1 MPAGAASRP
10 AAGGELPAVL
20 AIDGG
25 NSKTDAVLV
34 AADGTLLA
42 SARGP
47 GVPGVQHL
55 ERTLTVLAAT
65 ADDAA
70 AAAGLPAKASAG
82 QPVAMHISAC
92 VANADLPE
100 EELELARALRERG
113 WSDTV
118 QVANDTFAVLRAG
131 LNGPLAGI
139 GQESD
144 GPGNSDG
151 PGSEVLAAPP
161 LADGAAPPR
170 AAGPGQWGVAVT
182 CGAGIN
188 CVGVSPAGRTTG
200 YLALGWLTGDWG
212 GGSALAQEAIWW
224 AARAEDG
231 RGPQT
236 RLREAVI
243 AKFGVTTVRDVSAG
257 IHLGTIPGDRLL
269 DLAPVV
275 FEAAGLGDRVAT
287 DVVHRLGDE
296 ICVMAVTVIR
306 RLGLSGAPVPVVL
319 GGSVLTARDP
329 LLIERIRTRLAA
341 EVPGAEARIVDV
353 PPVAGAALLG
363 LDQVA
368 APPGAEA
375 RLREAYPVAKAVRA
389 GT

>member
-1 MPAGAASRP
+1 VTDTGTAGGAPSRP
-10 AAGGELPAVL
+10 APAGELPAVL

-34 AADGTLLA
+34 GTDGTLLA
-42 SARGP
+42 SGRGP

-55 ERTLTVLAAT
+55 ERTLSVLAAT

-70 AAAGLPAKASAG
+70 AAAGLTARAGAG
-82 QPVAMHISAC
+82 QPVARHISAC

-100 EELELARALRERG
+100 EELELAGALREQG

-131 LNGPLAGI
+131 LTGPLAGI

-144 GPGNSDG
+144 GAGNQ
-151 PGSEVLAAPP
+151 VLAAHP
-161 LADGAAPPR
+161 LADGASPAR
-170 AAGPGQWGVAVT
+170 TAGPGQWGVAVT

-212 GGSALAQEAIWW
+212 GGSSLAQEAIWW

-243 AKFGVTTVRDVSAG
+243 AQFGVPTVRDVSAG
-257 IHLGTIPGDRLL
+257 IHLGTIPGDRVL

-287 DVVHRLGDE
+287 DLVHRLGDE
-296 ICVMAVTVIR
+296 ICVMAVTVIG
-306 RLGLSGAPVPVVL
+306 RLGLSGAPVPVIL

-329 LLIERIRTRLAA
+329 LLIERIRAGLAA

-353 PPVAGAALLG
+353 PPVVGAALLG

-368 APPGAEA
+368 APPGAGA
-375 RLREAYPVAKAVRA
+375 RLREAYPAPKAIRA

>member
-1 MPAGAASRP
+1 MTDTGTAGGAPSRAAPA
-10 AAGGELPAVL
+10 GELPAVL

-34 AADGTLLA
+34 GTDGTLLA
-42 SARGP
+42 SGRGP

-55 ERTLTVLAAT
+55 ERTLSVLAAT

-70 AAAGLPAKASAG
+70 AAAGLTVRAGAG
-82 QPVAMHISAC
+82 QPVARHISAC

-100 EELELARALRERG
+100 EELELAGALRERG

-131 LNGPLAGI
+131 LTGPLAGI

-144 GPGNSDG
+144 GAGNQV
-151 PGSEVLAAPP
+151 PPAHP
-161 LADGAAPPR
+161 LADGASPAR

-212 GGSALAQEAIWW
+212 GGSSLAQEAIWW

-243 AKFGVTTVRDVSAG
+243 AQFGVTTVRDVSAG
-257 IHLGTIPGDRLL
+257 IHLGTIPGDRVL

-287 DVVHRLGDE
+287 DLVHRLGDE
-296 ICVMAVTVIR
+296 ICVMAVTVIG
-306 RLGLSGAPVPVVL
+306 RLGLSGAPVPVIL

-329 LLIERIRTRLAA
+329 LLIERIRAGLAA

-353 PPVAGAALLG
+353 PPVVGAALLG

-368 APPGAEA
+368 APPGAGT
-375 RLREAYPVAKAVRA
+375 RLREAFPAPKAVRA

>member
-1 MPAGAASRP
+1 VSDTGAAGGAASQP
-10 AAGGELPAVL
+10 APAGQLPAVL

-25 NSKTDAVLV
+25 NSKTDVVLV
-34 AADGTLLA
+34 ATDGTLLA

-47 GVPGVQHL
+47 GVPGVQQR
-55 ERTLTVLAAT
+55 ERTRSVLAAT

-70 AAAGLPAKASAG
+70 AAAGVTARSAAG
-82 QPVAMHISAC
+82 QRIARHISAC

-131 LNGPLAGI
+131 LTGPLAGI
-139 GQESD
+139 GQESA
-144 GPGNSDG
+144 GPGN
-151 PGSEVLAAPP
+151 EVLAATP
-161 LADGAAPPR
+161 LADGASPAR
-170 AAGPGQWGVAVT
+170 AASPGQWGVAVT

-212 GGSALAQEAIWW
+212 GGSSLAQEAIWW
-224 AARAEDG
+224 AMRAEDG

-236 RLREAVI
+236 RLREAVM
-243 AKFGVTTVRDVSAG
+243 ARFGVSAVRDVAAG
-257 IHLGTIPGDRLL
+257 IHLGKIPGERLL

-287 DVVHRLGDE
+287 DLVHRLGDE

-329 LLIERIRTRLAA
+329 LLTERIRTGLAA
-341 EVPGAEARIVDV
+341 LAPDAEAQIVDV

-363 LDQVA
+363 LDQVS
-368 APPGAEA
+368 APPGAGA
-375 RLREAYPVAKAVRA
+375 RLRAAYPNPKPARA

>member
-1 MPAGAASRP
+1 VSDTGAAGAAPSRP
-10 AAGGELPAVL
+10 TPARELPAVL

-34 AADGTLLA
+34 GTDGTLLA
-42 SARGP
+42 SGRGP

-55 ERTLTVLAAT
+55 ERTLSVLAAT

-70 AAAGLPAKASAG
+70 AAAGLTARAGAG
-82 QPVAMHISAC
+82 QPVVRHISAC

-131 LNGPLAGI
+131 LAGPLAGI

-144 GPGNSDG
+144 GPGNG
-151 PGSEVLAAPP
+151 VLAAPP
-161 LADGAAPPR
+161 LADDASPAP
-170 AAGPGQWGVAVT
+170 ANGTGQWGVAVT

-212 GGSALAQEAIWW
+212 GGSSLAQEAVWW

-243 AKFGVTTVRDVSAG
+243 AHFGVASVRDVSAG
-257 IHLGTIPGDRLL
+257 IHLGTISHDRLL
-269 DLAPVV
+269 GLAPVV

-287 DVVHRLGDE
+287 ELVHRLGDE

-319 GGSVLTARDP
+319 GGRVLTARDP
-329 LLIERIRTRLAA
+329 VLIERIRTGLAA
-341 EVPGAEARIVDV
+341 EVPDAEARIVDV

-375 RLREAYPVAKAVRA
+375 RLRAAYPAPKAVRA

>member
-1 MPAGAASRP
+1 VSDAGAAGR
-10 AAGGELPAVL
+10 AAGGPVPAGELPAVL

-34 AADGTLLA
+34 GTDGTLLA
-42 SARGP
+42 SGRGP

-55 ERTLTVLAAT
+55 ERTLSVLAAT

-70 AAAGLPAKASAG
+70 AAAGLTARAGAG
-82 QPVAMHISAC
+82 QRVARHISAC

-100 EELELARALRERG
+100 EELALARALREQD

-131 LNGPLAGI
+131 LTGPLAGI

-144 GPGNSDG
+144 GPR
-151 PGSEVLAAPP
+151 SEVLAAPS
-161 LADGAAPPR
+161 LADGASPAPADGAR
-170 AAGPGQWGVAVT
+170 QWGVAVT

-200 YLALGWLTGDWG
+200 YLALGWITGDWG
-212 GGSALAQEAIWW
+212 GGGSLAQEAIWW

-236 RLREAVI
+236 RLRQAVI
-243 AKFGVTTVRDVSAG
+243 AHFGVTTVREVSAG
-257 IHLGTIPGDRLL
+257 IHLGTIPGDGLR

-275 FEAAGLGDRVAT
+275 FEAAGVGDRVAT
-287 DVVHRLGDE
+287 DLVHRLGDE

-329 LLIERIRTRLAA
+329 LLTERIRTGLAA

-375 RLREAYPVAKAVRA
+375 GLRAAYPAPKPVRA
-389 GT
+389 GR

>member
-1 MPAGAASRP
+1 VSHAGAPGEAASHP
-10 AAGGELPAVL
+10 APAGELPAVL

-34 AADGTLLA
+34 GTDGTLLA
-42 SARGP
+42 SGRGA

-55 ERTLTVLAAT
+55 ERTLSVLAAA

-70 AAAGLPAKASAG
+70 AAAGLTARSAAG
-82 QPVAMHISAC
+82 QRVARHISAC

-100 EELELARALRERG
+100 EELELARALRERN

-131 LNGPLAGI
+131 LAGPLAGI

-144 GPGNSDG
+144 GLGN
-151 PGSEVLAAPP
+151 EVLAAPP
-161 LADGAAPPR
+161 LADGPSPAR

-212 GGSALAQEAIWW
+212 GGSALAQAAMWW
-224 AARAEDG
+224 AMRAEDG

-236 RLREAVI
+236 RLREAVM
-243 AKFGVTTVRDVSAG
+243 AQFGVTAVRDVAAG

-275 FEAAGLGDRVAT
+275 FEAAELGDRVAT
-287 DVVHRLGDE
+287 DLVHRLGDE

-306 RLGLSGAPVPVVL
+306 RLGLSGAPIPVVL

-329 LLIERIRTRLAA
+329 LLIERIRTGLAA
-341 EVPGAEARIVDV
+341 EVPDTEARIVDV

-363 LDQVA
+363 LDQVS
-368 APPGAEA
+368 APPGAED
-375 RLREAYPVAKAVRA
+375 RLRAAYPPPKAVQA

>member
-1 MPAGAASRP
+1 
-10 AAGGELPAVL
+10 
-20 AIDGG
+20 
-25 NSKTDAVLV
+25 
-34 AADGTLLA
+34 
-42 SARGP
+42 
-47 GVPGVQHL
+47 
-55 ERTLTVLAAT
+55 
-65 ADDAA
+65 
-70 AAAGLPAKASAG
+70 
-82 QPVAMHISAC
+82 

-100 EELELARALRERG
+100 EELELARALRERD
-113 WSDTV
+113 WSDPV

-131 LNGPLAGI
+131 LTGPLAGI

-144 GPGNSDG
+144 GPAD
-151 PGSEVLAAPP
+151 EVLAAPP
-161 LADGAAPPR
+161 LADGASPAH
-170 AAGPGQWGVAVT
+170 AAGAGQWGVAVT

-212 GGSALAQEAIWW
+212 GGGSLAQEAVWL

-243 AKFGVTTVRDVSAG
+243 AHFGVASVRDVSAG
-257 IHLGTIPGDRLL
+257 IHLGTISHDQLL
-269 DLAPVV
+269 GLAPVM

-329 LLIERIRTRLAA
+329 LLIDRIRTRLAA
-341 EVPGAEARIVDV
+341 EVPAAEARIVDV

-368 APPGAEA
+368 APPVAEA
-375 RLREAYPVAKAVRA
+375 RLRAAYPVPKAVRV

>member
-1 MPAGAASRP
+1 MTDTGTAGGAPSRP
-10 AAGGELPAVL
+10 APAGELPAVL

-34 AADGTLLA
+34 GTDGTLLA
-42 SARGP
+42 SGRGP

-55 ERTLTVLAAT
+55 ERTLSVLAAT

-70 AAAGLPAKASAG
+70 AAAGLTARAGAG
-82 QPVAMHISAC
+82 QPVARHISAC

-100 EELELARALRERG
+100 EELELAGALREQG

-131 LNGPLAGI
+131 LTGPLAGI

-144 GPGNSDG
+144 GAVNQ
-151 PGSEVLAAPP
+151 VLAAHPP
-161 LADGAAPPR
+161 ADGASPAR

-212 GGSALAQEAIWW
+212 GGSSLAQEAIWW

-243 AKFGVTTVRDVSAG
+243 AQFGVPTVRDVSAG
-257 IHLGTIPGDRLL
+257 IHLGMIPGDRVL

-287 DVVHRLGDE
+287 DLVHRLGDE
-296 ICVMAVTVIR
+296 ICVMAVTVIG
-306 RLGLSGAPVPVVL
+306 RLGLSGAPVPVIL

-329 LLIERIRTRLAA
+329 LLIERIRTGLAA

-353 PPVAGAALLG
+353 PPVVGAALLG

-368 APPGAEA
+368 APPGAGA
-375 RLREAYPVAKAVRA
+375 RLREAYPAPKAIRA

>member
-1 MPAGAASRP
+1 VTDTGTAGGAPSRP
-10 AAGGELPAVL
+10 APAGELPAVL

-34 AADGTLLA
+34 GTDGTLLA
-42 SARGP
+42 SGRGP

-55 ERTLTVLAAT
+55 ERTLSVLAAT

-70 AAAGLPAKASAG
+70 AAAGLTVRAGAG
-82 QPVAMHISAC
+82 QPVARHISAC

-100 EELELARALRERG
+100 EEVELAGALRERG

-131 LNGPLAGI
+131 LTGPLAGI

-144 GPGNSDG
+144 GAGNQV
-151 PGSEVLAAPP
+151 PPAHP
-161 LADGAAPPR
+161 LADGASPAR

-212 GGSALAQEAIWW
+212 GGSSLAQEAIWW

-243 AKFGVTTVRDVSAG
+243 AQFGVTTVRDVSAG
-257 IHLGTIPGDRLL
+257 IHLGTIPGDRVL

-287 DVVHRLGDE
+287 DLVHRLGDE
-296 ICVMAVTVIR
+296 ICVMAVTVIG
-306 RLGLSGAPVPVVL
+306 RLGLSGAPVPVIL

-329 LLIERIRTRLAA
+329 LLIERIRAGLAA

-353 PPVAGAALLG
+353 PPVVGAALLG

-368 APPGAEA
+368 APPGAGT
-375 RLREAYPVAKAVRA
+375 RLREAFPAPKAVRA

>member
-1 MPAGAASRP
+1 VSDAGAAGGPGSEATP
-10 AAGGELPAVL
+10 AGDLPAVL

-42 SARGP
+42 SGRGP
-47 GVPGVQHL
+47 GVPGVRHL
-55 ERTLTVLAAT
+55 DRTLSVLAAT

-70 AAAGLPAKASAG
+70 ATAGLTARSAAGHPIAR
-82 QPVAMHISAC
+82 HISAC

-131 LNGPLAGI
+131 LTGPLAGI
-139 GQESD
+139 GQESQ
-144 GPGNSDG
+144 GPGA
-151 PGSEVLAAPP
+151 EVLAAPP
-161 LADGAAPPR
+161 LADGAAPAR
-170 AAGPGQWGVAVT
+170 TAGPGRWGVAVT

-212 GGSALAQEAIWW
+212 GGSSLAQEAMWW
-224 AARAEDG
+224 AMRAEDG

-236 RLREAVI
+236 RLREAVM
-243 AKFGVTTVRDVSAG
+243 AQFGVTAVRDVAAG
-257 IHLGTIPGDRLL
+257 IYLGTIPGDRLL

-275 FEAAGLGDRVAT
+275 FEAAELGDQVAT
-287 DVVHRLGDE
+287 DLVHRLGDE

-306 RLGLSGAPVPVVL
+306 RLGLSGAPIPVVL

-329 LLIERIRTRLAA
+329 LLIERIRAGLAA
-341 EVPGAEARIVDV
+341 QVPDAEARIVDV

-363 LDQVA
+363 LDHVS

-375 RLREAYPVAKAVRA
+375 RLRAAYPDPKAVRA
-389 GT
+389 GA

>member
-1 MPAGAASRP
+1 MSDTGTAGGAPRRP
-10 AAGGELPAVL
+10 APAGELPAVL

-42 SARGP
+42 TGRGP
-47 GVPGVQHL
+47 GVPGVQRL
-55 ERTLTVLAAT
+55 ERTLSVLAAT

-70 AAAGLPAKASAG
+70 AAAGLTVRAGAG
-82 QPVAMHISAC
+82 QPVARHISAC
-92 VANADLPE
+92 VANADLPA
-100 EELELARALRERG
+100 EELELAGALRERD

-131 LNGPLAGI
+131 LAGPLAGI

-144 GPGNSDG
+144 GPAG
-151 PGSEVLAAPP
+151 EVLAAPP
-161 LADGAAPPR
+161 LADGASPAH
-170 AAGPGQWGVAVT
+170 ADGAGQWGVAVT

-212 GGSALAQEAIWW
+212 GGGSLAQEAVWW

-243 AKFGVTTVRDVSAG
+243 AHFGVASVRDVSAG
-257 IHLGTIPGDRLL
+257 IHLGTISHDQLL
-269 DLAPVV
+269 GLAPVM
-275 FEAAGLGDRVAT
+275 FETAALGDRVAT

-341 EVPGAEARIVDV
+341 EVPAAEARIVDV

-368 APPGAEA
+368 APPAAEA
-375 RLREAYPVAKAVRA
+375 RLRAAYPAPKAVRA